1 MIAISTSESTNVG
14 TPKRM
19 NESMQRVF
27 VDTSA
32 FVALLDPRDDCHD
45 QAVQIEQS
53 LSGQATHLVTTNFVL
68 EETYTGLRGKIQ
80 HSAILRFRDSVRQ
93 SQWLSVVRITEAL
106 EDQAWEIFARYDD
119 KDFSFTDCTSF
130 VVMRQLD
137 ITTVFAFDEH
147 FEQFG
152 FTRMIE

>member
-1 MIAISTSESTNVG
+1 
-14 TPKRM
+14 
-19 NESMQRVF
+19 MQRVF

-32 FVALLDPRDDCHD
+32 FIALLDPRDDCHA
-45 QAVQIEQS
+45 QAVHVEQS
-53 LSGQATHLVTTNFVL
+53 LSGQAARLITTNFVL
-68 EETYTGLRGKIQ
+68 DETYTGLRSKIQ

-93 SQWLSVVRITEAL
+93 SRRLSVVRIGEAL
-106 EDQAWEIFARYDD
+106 EEQAWEIFARYDD

-130 VVMRQLD
+130 AVMQQLG

-152 FTRMIE
+152 FMRVLK